1 MEKRKKKEDAV
12 EDIYGV
18 HFKYQDLFSRL
29 LKVQKQ
35 RRHSEAKSGV
45 QKIQSFDGNLKRTNS
60 TRNKNLNVKTVKRA
74 DSGANAKNKTQV
86 RSNSMRKTV
95 TRHLQSEKKSSIFK
109 SFSPSQISKN
119 LKTTIKKKGISSKEK
134 GSTGKLKLLEQ
145 KTLKAKAL

>member
-1 MEKRKKKEDAV
+1 MEKRKKKEDVV

-18 HFKYQDLFSRL
+18 HFKYQDLFTRL

-60 TRNKNLNVKTVKRA
+60 TRNKNLNVKTEKRNT
-74 DSGANAKNKTQV
+74 SGANPKNKTQV

-95 TRHLQSEKKSSIFK
+95 SRHLQSEKKSSIFK
-109 SFSPSQISKN
+109 SFSPSHISKN
-119 LKTTIKKKGISSKEK
+119 LKTKIKKKGASSKEK